1 MWDEILSFKMNLT
14 KNQNDELESFMK
26 SILGLAIHV
35 AIYHLIDIGVG
46 RGGIGWG
53 VRGPEM
59 PLDFRTN
66 FTQTW
71 LAINVI
77 GSFCVMP
84 DKNLAASILKAIQK
98 SFQKSFRS

>member
-1 MWDEILSFKMNLT
+1 MPVK
-14 KNQNDELESFMK
+14 
-26 SILGLAIHV
+26 GLAVHV
-35 AIYHLIDIGVG
+35 AVYHLIDVGVG

-53 VRGPEM
+53 VRGPEL

-77 GSFCVMP
+77 GSFVVVP
-84 DKNLAASILKAIQK
+84 AKTLTASVLKE
-98 SFQKSFRS
+98 SY